1 MKKKIKLR
9 TQSRTKL
16 AKHAIFAIE
25 IKQNARAK
33 KVEESRKCVLIP
45 DQWMQYYLLLSNGCK
60 DFSTL
65 FTNKAKSVRAPAHW

>member
-1 MKKKIKLR
+1 MPKQNLLEKCSGENVRMKKKIKLR

-45 DQWMQYYLLLSNGCK
+45 DQ
-60 DFSTL
+60 
-65 FTNKAKSVRAPAHW
+65 